1 MQPSCS
7 HCAFRSDRPFCD
19 MSPDAIR
26 GFDEIKEQAVLG
38 KGALLFAEGRPS
50 RGVYILCEG
59 RAKLSICSE
68 SGRRLML
75 RVAGP
80 GEVLGLGATLS
91 GNAYEVTAELLDS
104 AQVVFVKRRDLL
116 RFLRENPSICMEVV
130 RRLSDDLHGAYERV
144 RSIGLS
150 RARRAAYTAR
160 PLHRLLKSD
169 YGIDEGRSV
178 RSSFS
183 FHFPAW
189 QGSNVCDFSYFLRLL
204 RSTS

>member
-1 MQPSCS
+1 
-7 HCAFRSDRPFCD
+7 

-26 GFDEIKEQAVLG
+26 GFDEIKEQAVLA

-50 RGVYILCEG
+50 RGVYVLCEG

-68 SGRRLML
+68 SGKRLML

-91 GNAYEVTAELLDS
+91 GDPYEVTAELLDT
-104 AQVVFVKRRDLL
+104 AQVVFVKRKDLL
-116 RFLRENPSICMEVV
+116 RFLRDNPTICMEVV

-150 RARRAAYTAR
+150 RARRARMQRVR
-160 PLHRLLKSD
+160 PIAS
-169 YGIDEGRSV
+169 
-178 RSSFS
+178 
-183 FHFPAW
+183 
-189 QGSNVCDFSYFLRLL
+189 
-204 RSTS
+204 